1 MKFELLWYILLFV
14 LLLLVQAL
22 ICNQIC
28 LFDCITPMVYVYLA
42 LTFRI
47 NYPKWGILAWCFVM
61 GISVDICSNTPGV
74 GAASMTLIGLLQ
86 PYMLEL
92 FMPRDSQENFQPSMK
107 TLGNSKY
114 SWYTVIIV
122 FIYCLTFYTLEA
134 FNLFHWLQWLGC
146 VFGSTALTSLLILS
160 VEKLRTS

>member
-47 NYPKWGILAWCFVM
+47 NYPKWGILAL
-61 GISVDICSNTPGV
+61 CSK
-74 GAASMTLIGLLQ
+74 AST
-86 PYMLEL
+86 
-92 FMPRDSQENFQPSMK
+92 
-107 TLGNSKY
+107 
-114 SWYTVIIV
+114 
-122 FIYCLTFYTLEA
+122 
-134 FNLFHWLQWLGC
+134 
-146 VFGSTALTSLLILS
+146 
-160 VEKLRTS
+160 